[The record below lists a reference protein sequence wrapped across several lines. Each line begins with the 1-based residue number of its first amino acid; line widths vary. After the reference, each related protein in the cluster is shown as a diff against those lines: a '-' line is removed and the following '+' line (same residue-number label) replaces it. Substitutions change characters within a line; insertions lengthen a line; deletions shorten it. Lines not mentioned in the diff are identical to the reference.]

1 LYTICLLFV
10 KINGMKSVKVKV
22 PDNKVSFF
30 LELMDDLKL
39 KTKVND
45 KTKEKDVIKDI
56 EKEFKKLRSLS
67 KEKVG

>member
-1 LYTICLLFV
+1 
-10 KINGMKSVKVKV
+10 MKSVKVKV

>member
-1 LYTICLLFV
+1 MYTICLLFV